1 MLISKGASGPFTRAE
16 RILITVPVLIA
27 SILHSLAMTTAYIAL
42 PNMKGN
48 LSATPDQAGWI
59 ITSFLV
65 ANAIGVGAT
74 GWFSVRFGRK
84 LVFLTAVGG
93 FTLSSMLCATATTLD
108 QLVMYRVLQG
118 LLSAPIL
125 PLSQAIM
132 LDTYPREKHS
142 FAITTWSMAMILG
155 PVLGPSVGAIL
166 TEEYSWRAIFYIN
179 IPFGALGLVGCLLTV
194 PETERR
200 KHHLDWLGF
209 ITLSLAVGIFQ
220 LMLDRGQRNDW
231 FQSTEIIVECM
242 IAGLALYI
250 FIVHSATTRRPF
262 LNFAVFRDHNFVI
275 GVILIFLFGLNVF
288 SALLLMPL
296 FLQDIQG
303 YPVITAGIIISV
315 RGIGTAC
322 GMIMA
327 GRLARTIEFRY
338 IIAAAMAIITV
349 PSLYM
354 AAWTDDVPAFDVI
367 VVSLATGFGIGL
379 SWVSLTT
386 ATFSTLP
393 PTLRTEGAALFALLR
408 VIGASIGVSMFVAV
422 LARST
427 QVSYGALTEHIHGF
441 NDALQGL
448 HAEHSLNLDTLT
460 GVAQLSNLVIHQ
472 AQTIAFLN
480 DFKLLVATTIAGIP
494 LALLFRSARKPA
506 K

>member
-1 MLISKGASGPFTRAE
+1 MIISKVATGPFTRGE

-65 ANAIGVGAT
+65 SNAIGVGAT

-84 LVFLTAVGG
+84 RVFLTAVTG

-108 QLVMYRVLQG
+108 QLVLYRILQG
-118 LLSAPIL
+118 VLSAPIL

-132 LDTYPREKHS
+132 LDTYPRERHS
-142 FAITTWSMAMILG
+142 FAITIWSMAMILG

-179 IPFGALGLVGCLLTV
+179 IPFGALGLIGCLLTV

-200 KHHLDWLGF
+200 QQHLDWLGF
-209 ITLSLAVGIFQ
+209 ISLSVAVGTFQ
-220 LMLDRGQRNDW
+220 LMLDRGERSDW
-231 FQSTEIIVECM
+231 FQSNEIILEAV
-242 IAGLALYI
+242 IAALALYI

-275 GVILIFLFGLNVF
+275 GVVLIFMFGLNVF

-303 YPVITAGIIISV
+303 YPVITAGIIISA
-315 RGIGTAC
+315 RGIGTGA
-322 GMIMA
+322 GMIVA
-327 GRLARTIEFRY
+327 GRLANKVEFRY
-338 IIAAAMAIITV
+338 IIAASMAIITV
-349 PSLYM
+349 PSAYM
-354 AAWTDDVPAFDVI
+354 AAWTDDVPTFNVVVVTI
-367 VVSLATGFGIGL
+367 VTGFGIGL

-386 ATFSTLP
+386 ATFTTLP
-393 PTLRTEGAALFALLR
+393 ATLRTEGAALFALLR

-427 QVSYGALTEHIHGF
+427 QVSYGVLTEHIHGF
-441 NDALQGL
+441 NDALQGFN
-448 HAEHSLNLDTLT
+448 AEESWNLDSLT
-460 GVAQLSNLVIHQ
+460 GVARLSRLVIHQ

-480 DFKLLVATTIAGIP
+480 DFRLLVATTIAGIP
-494 LALLFRSARKPA
+494 LALLFRSARKGT

>member
-1 MLISKGASGPFTRAE
+1 MLISKTASGPFTRGE

-84 LVFLTAVGG
+84 LIFLVAVGG
-93 FTLSSMLCATATTLD
+93 FTLSSMLCASATTLE
-108 QLVMYRVLQG
+108 QLVLYRILQG
-118 LLSAPIL
+118 TLSAPIL

-132 LDTYPREKHS
+132 LDTYPKEQHS

-155 PVLGPSVGAIL
+155 PVLGPSLGAIL

-200 KHHLDWLGF
+200 NQHLDWLGF
-209 ITLSLAVGIFQ
+209 ITLSVTVGAFQ
-220 LMLDRGQRNDW
+220 LMLDRGERNDW
-231 FQSTEIIVECM
+231 FQSKEIIFEAVL
-242 IAGLALYI
+242 AALALYI

-275 GVILIFLFGLNVF
+275 GVVLIFLFGLNVF

-315 RGIGTAC
+315 RGVGTAV
-322 GMIMA
+322 GMIVA
-327 GRLARTIEFRY
+327 GRLAGKIEFRY
-338 IIAAAMAIITV
+338 IISFAMLTITV
-349 PSLYM
+349 PSAYM
-354 AAWTDDVPAFDVI
+354 AAWTDNVPAFDVV
-367 VVSLATGFGIGL
+367 VVSIATGFGIGL

-386 ATFSTLP
+386 ATFATLP
-393 PTLRTEGAALFALLR
+393 NTLRTEGAALFALLR
-408 VIGASIGVSMFVAV
+408 VIGASIGVSMFVSV

-427 QVSYGALTEHIHGF
+427 QVNYGVLTEHIHGF
-441 NDALQGL
+441 NDALVRLNDG
-448 HAEHSLNLDTLT
+448 HFWNLDSLT
-460 GVAQLSNLVIHQ
+460 GIAQLSNIVVHQ

-480 DFKLLVATTIAGIP
+480 DFKLLMATTIFGIP
-494 LALLFRSARKPA
+494 LALLFRSTRKA
-506 K
+506 SD